1 MELSNKVLVNNT
13 KEKEVISFP
22 IGNID
27 ISWMTKTQKKIFEV
41 LKNEENR
48 NKKYNE
54 ICELAGYKG
63 TTAWYKA
70 IKDER
75 FSDLLESMGVNV
87 RLKNEHYSPHNEVEY
102 IKNPKER
109 EEYLKNDVWDMRRI
123 FEEYPRHIRPSRFIV
138 NFNKIE
144 NKSIRNIIKRYFINM
159 LNNWEPVTFV
169 FYINIIS
176 PFFITMHELFPN
188 INSFDKLNREIH
200 IEPILKRTNWSNT
213 YKREGLKAIRYMFDY
228 MYYNKWD
235 NAPPIGLLN
244 KYDVPKREETLPR
257 PIPPNIKIQLDDY
270 IENIIIPLLED
281 KQPTPIIEP
290 QYWDLLIVIRNTG
303 RRFEDICHL
312 IAEHKD
318 KSKECLQYDLD
329 GDPMLYLDHR
339 IAKIKNDL
347 RIPLAHL
354 KDSKGNNM
362 VEKAILRQMER
373 IKELAPTPDGYKYL
387 FREIKMDNR
396 GSRKG
401 KVVLDKNG
409 VPVIDIINYD
419 MFNTNVVLP
428 SISKGIPLKN
438 IDGSIYQIS
447 AHQFRHT
454 VATEMIDA
462 GVDIYAVKEFL
473 GHETVAMTEKYIKV
487 YQERLKKEFKE
498 KLSKSDATD
507 IKANLSE
514 QEDLYDNK
522 WVKNKIIGVFELG
535 DGCCEHPY
543 KMASCPHMACKTCV
557 KKKIYPRHLQA
568 VKDTIESE
576 TIHKDN
582 ALRMG
587 LNEKAEEFDK
597 IVKFYTVALE
607 IINKGETFEASKH
620 FYVKGVQ

>member
-1 MELSNKVLVNNT
+1 MELSNKVLINNIASKKIVN
-13 KEKEVISFP
+13 FP
-22 IGNID
+22 IDNID
-27 ISWMTKTQKKIFEV
+27 TSWMTKSQKKFFEI
-41 LKNEENR
+41 LKNDENK

-54 ICELAGYKG
+54 ILELAGFKSY
-63 TTAWYKA
+63 APWYKA

-75 FSDLLESMGVNV
+75 FTDLLESIGFIYN
-87 RLKNEHYSPHNEVEY
+87 KHYPSHNEVEY

-109 EEYLKNDVWDMRRI
+109 EEYLKGDIWDMRRL
-123 FEEYPRHIRPSRFIV
+123 FEEYPRHINPQKFIV
-138 NFNKIE
+138 DFTKIK
-144 NKSIRNIIKRYFINM
+144 NIGIREIIKRYFLNM
-159 LNNWEPVTFV
+159 LSTWKPKTFSERIKD
-169 FYINIIS
+169 YRH
-176 PFFITMHELFPN
+176 FIDSMYE
-188 INSFDKLNREIH
+188 
-200 IEPILKRTNWSNT
+200 IEPTISSFNQLQREKHVEHILRNMKCSQKQKKQSLIYIKT
-213 YKREGLKAIRYMFDY
+213 MFNY

-235 NAPPIGLLN
+235 TAPSLGLLN
-244 KYDVPKREETLPR
+244 KYDLPKVQETLPR
-257 PIPPNIKIQLDDY
+257 PIPPSIKIQLDDY
-270 IENIIIPLLED
+270 IENIIITLLEEN
-281 KQPTPIIEP
+281 KPTPIIEP
-290 QYWDLLIVIRNTG
+290 QYWDLLIVVRNTG

-318 KSKECLQYDLD
+318 KSMECLQYDID

-339 IAKIKNDL
+339 IAKIPKDL

-362 VEKAILRQMER
+362 VERAILRQMER
-373 IKELAPTPDGYKYL
+373 VKELAPAPDGYKYL
-387 FREIKMDNR
+387 FREIKIDNR
-396 GSRKG
+396 GLGEG
-401 KVVLDKNG
+401 KVVFDKNG
-409 VPVIDIINYD
+409 NAIVDSVSYD
-419 MFNTNVVLP
+419 MFNTNIVLP
-428 SISKGIPLKN
+428 KISKEIPLKN
-438 IDGSIYQIS
+438 IDGSTYQIS
-447 AHQFRHT
+447 VHQFRHT

-473 GHETVAMTEKYIKV
+473 GHSSLAMTEKYIKV
-487 YQERLKKEFKE
+487 YQQRLKKEFKE

-507 IKANLSE
+507 IKNNLSE
-514 QEDLYDNK
+514 EENLYDNK

-543 KMASCPHMACKTCV
+543 KMPSCPHMACKTCV

-597 IVKFYTVALE
+597 IVRFYKVALD

-620 FYVKGVQ
+620 FYIKGGNNG